1 MATAESCFT
10 CISYKAQLEQKEAII
25 TKYQKIVQFQNELI
39 QELSLNQKKTTKD
52 TASVTTNDEAAL
64 TAVRGRFNRNYYRTY
79 VGPLTGEVDKTSL
92 KKCLEESFGP
102 VDTID
107 FIPGKSCA
115 FANFFSPT
123 AYHNAISEGA
133 IMVKGIVLSVEQA
146 KKPRFHYSKKKS
158 SLS

>member
-1 MATAESCFT
+1 MATTEPCFT
-10 CISYKAQLEQKEAII
+10 CISYRTQLEQKEAII
-25 TKYQKIVQFQNELI
+25 AKYQKVVQFQHELI
-39 QELSLNQKKTTKD
+39 HELSISQKITTKD
-52 TASVTTNDEAAL
+52 TASVTTNDEPAL
-64 TAVRGRFNRNYYRTY
+64 TAVREKSNRNYYRTY
-79 VGPLTGEVDKTSL
+79 VGPLTGEVDKASL
-92 KKCLEESFGP
+92 KQCLEESFGP

-146 KKPRFHYSKKKS
+146 KKPRFRYSKKK
-158 SLS
+158 LSTS